1 MDTILQRLTDLDDVS
16 GAILVGK
23 DGLIVTGTL
32 QSEDEEVI
40 GAISAAAFGSITS
53 FIDQMNQSNHGNH
66 GKQGTMHHVIIE
78 TQNATIQFEEVGD
91 LILVVTTQ
99 HGTNLGRIRIEMKK
113 ACRQIQQLVAS
124 Y

>member
-1 MDTILQRLTDLDDVS
+1 METILQRLTELDGIK

-32 QSEDEEVI
+32 HSEDEEVL
-40 GAISAAAFGSITS
+40 GAMSAAAFGSMAD
-53 FIDQMNQSNHGNH
+53 FISQMNN
-66 GKQGTMHHVIIE
+66 GKMRHVIVE
-78 TQNATIQFEEVGD
+78 TESGTIQLEEAGD

-99 HGTNLGRIRIEMKK
+99 ASNNLGRVRLEMKK
-113 ACRQIQQLVAS
+113 ACRQIMHLVAS